1 LQHRDLAAPPAMG
14 SAAARDG
21 GLGRVL
27 FASESYLLHT
37 RLEDGNSVV
46 TDTVYRE
53 QRAVGSE
60 RFLRASSR
68 QVRAREQ
75 LRQAS
80 SAHST
85 LLCRDGRHRRS
96 LGAAGRVSPGGDAP
110 LYRWTGDVRIGSVV
124 LPAGCRLRA
133 RDVALT
139 GAVGCRELPVRKRL
153 CVGACEKQGAPRCRR
168 LPQPTDSWS
177 LRRTA
182 RA

>member
-1 LQHRDLAAPPAMG
+1 MG

-21 GLGRVL
+21 RLGRVL

-75 LRQAS
+75 LRQGQLSSLHPPLPRRAAS
-80 SAHST
+80 TVARGCWKRR
-85 LLCRDGRHRRS
+85 CRQ
-96 LGAAGRVSPGGDAP
+96 GGVAP
-110 LYRWTGDVRIGSVV
+110 LYRWTEDVRIGSVV

-139 GAVGCRELPVRKRL
+139 GAVGCRQLPVRKRL
-153 CVGACEKQGAPRCRR
+153 YVGACEKQGAPRCRR

-182 RA
+182 RASSRATW

>member
-1 LQHRDLAAPPAMG
+1 MQHRDLAAPPYMG

-21 GLGRVL
+21 RLGRVL

-75 LRQAS
+75 LRQGQLSSLHPPLPRRAAS
-80 SAHST
+80 TVARGCWKRRCRQGA
-85 LLCRDGRHRRS
+85 LLLYIGG
-96 LGAAGRVSPGGDAP
+96 LGTYASVPWSFRQAA
-110 LYRWTGDVRIGSVV
+110 
-124 LPAGCRLRA
+124 
-133 RDVALT
+133 
-139 GAVGCRELPVRKRL
+139 
-153 CVGACEKQGAPRCRR
+153 ACEPGMWR
-168 LPQPTDSWS
+168 
-177 LRRTA
+177 
-182 RA
+182 